1 MRIAESF
8 HWAREIGQIRAFRL
22 FGFGRVLEYTP
33 VASLRKATLLY
44 RSPNLEA
51 KCDWEGIGDFR
62 LSKMPKG
69 ATVKPPFGAARLNS
83 AATPR
88 TEFLDFCL
96 RIVEFNF
103 TRKTRFALLRQLPTS
118 QSICFASFGDILHAL
133 EKIACALF
141 LGRVGKRGSR
151 PKFRS
156 RAACYIKVLT
166 KIRGVPSLEIFNR
179 VGKQSRD

>member
-1 MRIAESF
+1 MKSGLMRDWRSAKQS
-8 HWAREIGQIRAFRL
+8 ANCPSRAFRL

-69 ATVKPPFGAARLNS
+69 ATVKPPFGATRLNS

-141 LGRVGKRGSR
+141 
-151 PKFRS
+151 S
-156 RAACYIKVLT
+156 RAGREARYSPCFRLAT
-166 KIRGVPSLEIFNR
+166 S
-179 VGKQSRD
+179 